1 MHNGNNLFLIYI
13 NILIP
18 IRILLKPTSVSP
30 ILLINLLIKIHNLT
44 VVAGII
50 PTSIKITQ
58 QIYPVSRITLNF
70 ISFIN
75 KILKCQS
82 FCIRYFN
89 YEQIYNIYCLIQNFQ
104 TYFHEK
110 YNNIIQLFTSVYM
123 PYILIQLI
131 L

>member
-58 QIYPVSRITLNF
+58 QIYPVR
-70 ISFIN
+70 
-75 KILKCQS
+75 QD
-82 FCIRYFN
+82 
-89 YEQIYNIYCLIQNFQ
+89 NIK
-104 TYFHEK
+104 FH
-110 YNNIIQLFTSVYM
+110 LFHK
-123 PYILIQLI
+123 
-131 L
+131 